1 MPEHAFSLFDEY
13 VAAYARGERP
23 SAEEYLARAG
33 KESDELAALIERF
46 LQAAPTPSPTD
57 TDVELFEGWL
67 AGESPLMRLRVTRGL
82 TRDRMVEALI
92 GKLGLDPAKRDKLKR
107 YYHELE
113 SGLLDEQ
120 RVDKS
125 VFTALAEELG
135 SRVGDLIAWR
145 PRPLFLQSAYLRAD
159 EVVMA
164 DMRMDTVPEPEEE
177 PDEIDRLFHSEG

>member
-1 MPEHAFSLFDEY
+1 MPENAFTLFDEY
-13 VAAYARGERP
+13 AVAYARGERP

-33 KESDELAALIERF
+33 KESDELAKLIERF
-46 LQAAPTPSPTD
+46 LQAAPAPSPTD

-67 AGESPLMRLRVTRGL
+67 AGESPLLRLRVARRL

-92 GKLGLDPAKRDKLKR
+92 GRLGLDPAKRIKIKS

-125 VFTALAEELG
+125 IFAALAEELG
-135 SRVGDLIAWR
+135 SRVRDLLSWR
-145 PRPLFLQSAYLRAD
+145 PRPFAAEVAYLRAD
-159 EVVMA
+159 YAVMSDMGVPA
-164 DMRMDTVPEPEEE
+164 DSTPEQE
-177 PDEIDRLFHSEG
+177 PDEIDRLFLSGE